1 MKLEDG
7 VAQEEIFRTQLELQ
21 LIVMEADRAWIWISV
36 IDPSPFAVVGSVK
49 EAKPVE
55 MIEQNFEKLLWDIG
69 KSGPAIYNSNI
80 KDMGAFH
87 DMTVQTYSFESHPI
101 GIGLILYEWDPSYC
115 G

>member
-1 MKLEDG
+1 VKLEDR

-21 LIVMEADRAWIWISV
+21 LIVMETDRAWIWISV

-55 MIEQNFEKLLWDIG
+55 MIEQYFEKLFRHISESGTAIDNADI
-69 KSGPAIYNSNI
+69 KYLR
-80 KDMGAFH
+80 AFH
-87 DMTVQTYSFESHPI
+87 DMTVQTHTFESHPI
-101 GIGLILYEWDPSYC
+101 CVGLILDERDPSYC